1 VERRK
6 NLTSQ
11 KGSSRQLSAPDAAPR
26 CFRVARQTDGAVKFD
41 DSVIPLVEVHFTCW
55 GAHEGIH
62 AGHGRYLPDGR
73 FGWPAGYDL
82 TKE

>member
-1 VERRK
+1 MRSNRDR
-6 NLTSQ
+6 LATF
-11 KGSSRQLSAPDAAPR
+11 L
-26 CFRVARQTDGAVKFD
+26 RVARHTDGAVKFD
-41 DSVIPLVEVHFTCW
+41 DSVIPPVEVHFTFW

-73 FGWPAGYDL
+73 FGWPVGYDL